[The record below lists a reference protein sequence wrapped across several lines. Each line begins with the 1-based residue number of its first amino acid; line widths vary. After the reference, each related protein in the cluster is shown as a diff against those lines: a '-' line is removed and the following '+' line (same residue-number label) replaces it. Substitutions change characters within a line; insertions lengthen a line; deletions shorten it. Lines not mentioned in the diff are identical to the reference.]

1 MCSFSHALLEKMFA
15 KHVHM
20 IAMVGL
26 IVGGLAWGVYGA
38 TGVQLVRT
46 VFPRSVANG
55 LYIFVGLCALYLMF
69 QRDVYLPFLGETVLP
84 CSLLEER
91 GVNGADTEVPLG
103 GLPAGAKILFW
114 ASEPAASAAPL
125 PDWRKAYA
133 AFENAGVT
141 HADAQGFATLR
152 VRRPQPYSVPSGK
165 RLESHVHWRVCG
177 ADGLIGPVQ
186 TTWVSHGTF

>member
-1 MCSFSHALLEKMFA
+1 MLA

-20 IAMVGL
+20 LAMILVV
-26 IVGGLAWGVYGA
+26 VGGLAWGVYGA
-38 TGVQLVRT
+38 TGVQLVRAA
-46 VFPRSVANG
+46 FPRSVANG
-55 LYIFVGLCALYLMF
+55 VYMAVGLAALYLAV

-91 GVNGADTEVPLG
+91 GVQGADTEVPLG

-114 ASEPAASAAPL
+114 ASESAAGPTL
-125 PDWRKAYA
+125 TPDWRKAYG

-152 VRRPQPYSVPSGK
+152 VRRPQAYSVPSGK
-165 RLESHVHWRVCG
+165 RLDSHVHWRVCG
-177 ADGLIGPVQ
+177 VNGFIGPVQ
-186 TTWVSHGTF
+186 TTWVSHGPI